1 MSDQESDPISKKEY
15 LKLANEC
22 FLLKNRKNLLEDWI
36 ENVEDIQKIAEG
48 EKKIAEIDTQLRL
61 LEKKL
66 ENHAYTKTDGY
77 ARTNEHLQE
86 IEDHADRQK
95 LDAAR
100 QRALLR
106 KEDDIRTAKF
116 YENYKDYKGYTKIG
130 GSKSRR
136 RHRRHRK
143 HARKTRH
150 KRKHRS
156 RIARKHKKYTR
167 MR

>member
-22 FLLKNRKNLLEDWI
+22 FLLKNRKNSLEDWI
-36 ENVEDIQKIAEG
+36 KNVDDIQKIKEC
-48 EKKIAEIDTQLRL
+48 EKEIAEIDTQLGL
-61 LEKKL
+61 LETKL
-66 ENHAYTKTDGY
+66 EIHAYMKTDEY
-77 ARTNEHLQE
+77 ARTNEYLQE
-86 IEDHADRQK
+86 FKDRADRQK

-100 QRALLR
+100 QRVLL
-106 KEDDIRTAKF
+106 KKKNDEETAKF
-116 YENYKDYKGYTKIG
+116 YKDYERYTKPG